1 MTENLIAYIT
11 QPGSVLD
18 WLTIGRVKKLLI
30 ICIGLFLVSVESNYA
45 IVFVLKRY
53 KAFPGVNEAGGTDQE
68 NNGMGK
74 IIGIIER
81 MILFI
86 LIITGNITTIGFVI
100 AAKALARFKELE
112 NKNFAEYFL
121 VGTMC
126 SVLITMIIGL
136 FIKKIIG

>member
-1 MTENLIAYIT
+1 
-11 QPGSVLD
+11 
-18 WLTIGRVKKLLI
+18 
-30 ICIGLFLVSVESNYA
+30 
-45 IVFVLKRY
+45 
-53 KAFPGVNEAGGTDQE
+53 
-68 NNGMGK
+68 MGK

>member
-1 MTENLIAYIT
+1 MPKLAGLGRNAWQFTPGTGGSFPPEWVANLARNT
-11 QPGSVLD
+11 H
-18 WLTIGRVKKLLI
+18 
-30 ICIGLFLVSVESNYA
+30 
-45 IVFVLKRY
+45 
-53 KAFPGVNEAGGTDQE
+53 
-68 NNGMGK
+68 NGMGK